1 MFMSSDKAPPVELL
15 SLEMDQIME
24 FFLSITSTKAA
35 QYLGVPMVK
44 ELEGAKDLEKA
55 RLAIDCTKFLVE
67 KLQPF
72 VTDEESK
79 QLNAVVS
86 NLQFAYVR
94 ESS

>member
-1 MFMSSDKAPPVELL
+1 MSSNQAPPVELL
-15 SLEMDQIME
+15 SLEMDQLLE

-35 QYLGVPMVK
+35 QYLGVPMI
-44 ELEGAKDLEKA
+44 EGQDGEKDLEKA
-55 RLAIDCTKFLVE
+55 RLAIDFTKFLVD

-72 VTDEESK
+72 VSEEEAK

>member
-1 MFMSSDKAPPVELL
+1 MSMSSDQAPPVEIL
-15 SLEMDQIME
+15 SLEMDQLME
-24 FFLSITSTKAA
+24 FFLSIISTKAA
-35 QYLGVPMVK
+35 QYLGVTMA
-44 ELEGAKDLEKA
+44 EGLEGAKDLEKA

-79 QLNAVVS
+79 QLNAIVS

>member
-1 MFMSSDKAPPVELL
+1 MSTNQAPPVELL
-15 SLEMDQIME
+15 LLDMDQVIE

-35 QYLGVPMVK
+35 QYLGVPMI
-44 ELEGAKDLEKA
+44 EGEDVAKDLEKA

-72 VTDEESK
+72 VTEEESK

-86 NLQFAYVR
+86 NLQFAYVK

>member
-1 MFMSSDKAPPVELL
+1 MSSNQAPPVELL
-15 SLEMDQIME
+15 RLDMDQVME

-35 QYLGVPMVK
+35 QYLGVPMI
-44 ELEGAKDLEKA
+44 EGEDGAKDLEKA

-72 VTDEESK
+72 VTEEESK

-86 NLQFAYVR
+86 NLQFAYVK

>member
-1 MFMSSDKAPPVELL
+1 MPMSSDQAPPVEIL
-15 SLEMDQIME
+15 SLEMDQLME

-35 QYLGVPMVK
+35 QYLGVTMA
-44 ELEGAKDLEKA
+44 EGLEGAKDLEKA

-79 QLNAVVS
+79 QLNAIIS